1 MSGFFI
7 FKEDK
12 KGEFE
17 KANPGAKL
25 TQIVKIASEHW

>member
-7 FKEDK
+7 FKEEKRADL
-12 KGEFE
+12 E